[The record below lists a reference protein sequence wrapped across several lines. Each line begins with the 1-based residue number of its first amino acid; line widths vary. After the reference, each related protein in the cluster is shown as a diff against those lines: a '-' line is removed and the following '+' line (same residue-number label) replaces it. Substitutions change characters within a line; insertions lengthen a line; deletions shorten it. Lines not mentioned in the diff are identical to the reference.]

1 MENCDSP
8 FLQSEIIEYSQPP
21 NVILNNITKK
31 LNYEYP
37 SIITKKIKF
46 NNNPINKINY
56 DTDERQNMKYIKKR
70 NYKINSNNNNFSEKN
85 NISHNSRNNINVYTK
100 KKLSDIIV
108 SSSATSGINS
118 ILSNT
123 QKNNMLNNIEY
134 VENDTNNN
142 MNTNNINN
150 IYNIKTTNNKSTNI
164 LIKNIY
170 SNDDYFSTNIN
181 EGLLHLKDFEIY
193 KSDKIS
199 QFDIEK
205 EKNQN
210 NPNKNGDTIK
220 SLSQFLIKTEKKN
233 PNRHL
238 ARSCDSKNR
247 NKKLK
252 SCENTLENKKLAKQL
267 SVQLYSRKIN
277 RNGKISN
284 LMNCFNKQKNFLD
297 KIIVRG
303 TRNEKGGVVDF
314 TTASPKK
321 FYKTNNYIIHIEK
334 KNKNL
339 YKYPKWKIISSAK
352 IIQNWWKGR
361 MIIYFQYLNKIRKI
375 QKNFKIYLSKKENE
389 INNIIINERQKII
402 NKNKLFGIIILKKVI
417 EVKLYDLFFSI
428 FLNMKNIINKQQNKT
443 IDLIKYTYLI
453 ESIISYIKNI
463 QKKYIYS
470 FMLRLKRN
478 RKYKINYLKPLNASN
493 IYIKCKKIIPIKE
506 KQLNK
511 IIESNSNYQGLN
523 YNYKNQ
529 KRNKYTEVETLKI
542 YNIIYKIILR
552 SIIDK
557 IKKEA
562 NRRTII
568 KAFRNINKM
577 KYSILFYSLVKI
589 HKYSV
594 VKYNVMNSFAIFI
607 QRYYRDFIN
616 KKYENSNFYY

>member
-1 MENCDSP
+1 MENWDSP
-8 FLQSEIIEYSQPP
+8 SLKSEIIEYSQPP
-21 NVILNNITKK
+21 NVILKNITKK

-56 DTDERQNMKYIKKR
+56 DCDERPNMKYIKKR
-70 NYKINSNNNNFSEKN
+70 YIKFNSNNNILKKN
-85 NISHNSRNNINVYTK
+85 NNSHTSRNNINVYTK
-100 KKLSDIIV
+100 KKLSDVIV
-108 SSSATSGINS
+108 TSSATSGINS

-123 QKNNMLNNIEY
+123 QKNNILNNIEY
-134 VENDTNNN
+134 VENTTNNN

-170 SNDDYFSTNIN
+170 SNDDYFNANIN

-199 QFDIEK
+199 QFDIEN

-210 NPNKNGDTIK
+210 NQNKKGDTIK
-220 SLSQFLIKTEKKN
+220 SLSQILIKSEKKK

-238 ARSCDSKNR
+238 ARSFESKNR
-247 NKKLK
+247 NKKFK
-252 SCENTLENKKLAKQL
+252 SRENILENKKLQKQL
-267 SVQLYSRKIN
+267 SVQLYSRKIK
-277 RNGKISN
+277 RNGKVSN
-284 LMNCFNKQKNFLD
+284 LMNCFNKQRNILD

-314 TTASPKK
+314 STTKKKK

-352 IIQNWWKGR
+352 IIQYWWKGR
-361 MIIYFQYLNKIRKI
+361 MIIYFEYLNKIRRI
-375 QKNFKIYLSKKENE
+375 QKNFKLYLAKKENE
-389 INNIIINERQKII
+389 INNIIINEREKII
-402 NKNKLFGIIILKKVI
+402 NKNKLHGIIILKKVI

-428 FLNMKNIINKQQNKT
+428 LLNMKNIINKEQNKA
-443 IDLIKYTYLI
+443 ISLIKYTFLI
-453 ESIISYIKNI
+453 ESIIIYIKI
-463 QKKYIYS
+463 LQKKYIYS
-470 FMLRLKRN
+470 FLLRLKRN
-478 RKYKINYLKPLNASN
+478 RNYKTYYLKSINASN
-493 IYIKCKKIIPIKE
+493 IYIKSKKIIPIKE
-506 KQLNK
+506 KQVNK
-511 IIESNSNYQGLN
+511 IIESNSNYYGLN
-523 YNYKNQ
+523 YNYNNQ
-529 KRNKYTEVETLKI
+529 KRNKYTAVETLKI

-577 KYSILFYSLVKI
+577 KYPILFYSLVKL

-594 VKYNVMNSFAIFI
+594 IKYNVMNSYAIFI
-607 QRYYRDFIN
+607 QRCYRDFMN
-616 KKYENSNFYY
+616 KKYEKCNFYY

>member
-1 MENCDSP
+1 MENWDSP
-8 FLQSEIIEYSQPP
+8 SLKSEIIEYSQPP
-21 NVILNNITKK
+21 NVILKNITKK

-56 DTDERQNMKYIKKR
+56 DCDERPNMKYIKKR
-70 NYKINSNNNNFSEKN
+70 YIKFNSNNNILKKN
-85 NISHNSRNNINVYTK
+85 NNSHTSRNNINVYTK
-100 KKLSDIIV
+100 KKLSDVIV
-108 SSSATSGINS
+108 TSSATSGINS

-123 QKNNMLNNIEY
+123 QKNNILNNIEY
-134 VENDTNNN
+134 VENTTNNN

-170 SNDDYFSTNIN
+170 SNDDYFNANIN

-199 QFDIEK
+199 QFDIEN

-210 NPNKNGDTIK
+210 NQNKKGDTIK
-220 SLSQFLIKTEKKN
+220 SLSQILIKSEKKK

-247 NKKLK
+247 NKKFK
-252 SCENTLENKKLAKQL
+252 SRENILENKKLQKQL
-267 SVQLYSRKIN
+267 SVQLYSRKIK
-277 RNGKISN
+277 RNGKVSN
-284 LMNCFNKQKNFLD
+284 LMNCFHKQRNILD

-352 IIQNWWKGR
+352 IIQYWWKGR
-361 MIIYFQYLNKIRKI
+361 MIIYFEYLNKIRRI
-375 QKNFKIYLSKKENE
+375 QKNFKLYLAKKENE
-389 INNIIINERQKII
+389 INNIIINEREKII
-402 NKNKLFGIIILKKVI
+402 NKNKLHGIIILKKVI

-428 FLNMKNIINKQQNKT
+428 LLNMKNIINKEQNKA
-443 IDLIKYTYLI
+443 ISLIKYTFLI
-453 ESIISYIKNI
+453 ESIIIYIKI
-463 QKKYIYS
+463 LQKKYIYS
-470 FMLRLKRN
+470 FLLRLKRN
-478 RKYKINYLKPLNASN
+478 RNYKTYYLKSINASN
-493 IYIKCKKIIPIKE
+493 IYIKSKKIIPIKE
-506 KQLNK
+506 KQVNK
-511 IIESNSNYQGLN
+511 IIESNSNYYGLN
-523 YNYKNQ
+523 YNYNNQ
-529 KRNKYTEVETLKI
+529 KRNKYTAVETLKI

-577 KYSILFYSLVKI
+577 KYPILFYSLVKL

-594 VKYNVMNSFAIFI
+594 IKYNVMNSYAIFI
-607 QRYYRDFIN
+607 QRCYRDFMN
-616 KKYENSNFYY
+616 KKYEKCNFYY

>member
-1 MENCDSP
+1 MENWDSP
-8 FLQSEIIEYSQPP
+8 SLKSEIIEYSQPP
-21 NVILNNITKK
+21 NVILKNITKK

-56 DTDERQNMKYIKKR
+56 DCDERTNMKYIKKR
-70 NYKINSNNNNFSEKN
+70 YIKFNSNNNILIKN
-85 NISHNSRNNINVYTK
+85 NNSHNSRNNINVYTK
-100 KKLSDIIV
+100 KKLSDVIV
-108 SSSATSGINS
+108 TSSATSGINS

-123 QKNNMLNNIEY
+123 QKNNILNNIEY
-134 VENDTNNN
+134 VENTTNNN

-170 SNDDYFSTNIN
+170 SNDDYFNANIN

-199 QFDIEK
+199 QFDIEN

-210 NPNKNGDTIK
+210 NQNKKGDTIK
-220 SLSQFLIKTEKKN
+220 SLSQILIKSEKKK

-247 NKKLK
+247 NKKFK
-252 SCENTLENKKLAKQL
+252 SRENILENKKLQKQL
-267 SVQLYSRKIN
+267 SIQLYSRKIK
-277 RNGKISN
+277 RNGKVSN
-284 LMNCFNKQKNFLD
+284 LMNCFHKQRNILD

-352 IIQNWWKGR
+352 IIQYWWKGR
-361 MIIYFQYLNKIRKI
+361 MIIYFEYLNKIRRI
-375 QKNFKIYLSKKENE
+375 QKNFKLYLAKKENE
-389 INNIIINERQKII
+389 INNIIINEREKII
-402 NKNKLFGIIILKKVI
+402 NKNKLHGIIILKKVI

-428 FLNMKNIINKQQNKT
+428 LLNMKNIINKEQNKA
-443 IDLIKYTYLI
+443 ISLIKYTFLI
-453 ESIISYIKNI
+453 ESIIIYIKI
-463 QKKYIYS
+463 LQKKYIYS
-470 FMLRLKRN
+470 FLLRLKRN
-478 RKYKINYLKPLNASN
+478 RNYKTYYLKSINASN
-493 IYIKCKKIIPIKE
+493 IYIKSKKIIPIKE
-506 KQLNK
+506 KQVNK
-511 IIESNSNYQGLN
+511 IIESNSNYYGLN
-523 YNYKNQ
+523 YNYNNQ
-529 KRNKYTEVETLKI
+529 KRNKYTAVETLKI

-577 KYSILFYSLVKI
+577 KYPILFYSLVKL

-594 VKYNVMNSFAIFI
+594 IKYNVMNSYAIFI
-607 QRYYRDFIN
+607 QRCYRDFMN
-616 KKYENSNFYY
+616 KKYEKCNFYY